1 VRHLSEDE
9 IDAVSLG
16 RFADVEVVYH
26 LWDCD
31 DCFESYELTLLLI
44 EALNTI
50 ASYDRYVT

>member
-1 VRHLSEDE
+1 MRHLSEDE

-44 EALNTI
+44 EALNAI